1 MSVKIMID
9 SASDIN
15 EAEAK
20 ELGFLF
26 IPIQVM
32 LEDEEYLDGVNL
44 LPETFFD
51 KLPTCKTMP
60 RTSLINSFRWDDEF
74 EKNNE
79 RRGRRGRYNV
89 VVKNLR
95 DVRGSR

>member
-15 EAEAK
+15 EVEAK

-60 RTSLINSFRWDDEF
+60 
-74 EKNNE
+74 
-79 RRGRRGRYNV
+79 V
-89 VVKNLR
+89 PA
-95 DVRGSR
+95 

>member
-15 EAEAK
+15 EVEAK

-44 LPETFFD
+44 LPETFFRQTADLQNYAPYQPD
-51 KLPTCKTMP
+51 KL
-60 RTSLINSFRWDDEF
+60 FQV
-74 EKNNE
+74 
-79 RRGRRGRYNV
+79 GRRV
-89 VVKNLR
+89 
-95 DVRGSR
+95 

>member
-1 MSVKIMID
+1 MID

-15 EAEAK
+15 EVEAK
-20 ELGFLF
+20 ELGSLF

-51 KLPTCKTMP
+51 KLPNCKTLP
-60 RTSLINSFRWDDEF
+60 
-74 EKNNE
+74 
-79 RRGRRGRYNV
+79 V
-89 VVKNLR
+89 PA
-95 DVRGSR
+95 